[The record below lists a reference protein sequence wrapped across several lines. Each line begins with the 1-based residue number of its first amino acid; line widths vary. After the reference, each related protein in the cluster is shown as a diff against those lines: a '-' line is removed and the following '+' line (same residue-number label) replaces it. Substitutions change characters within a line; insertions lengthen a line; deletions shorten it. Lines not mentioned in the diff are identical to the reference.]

1 MFFLIP
7 IGHEQDTVRRLP
19 WVTFSILAICFVV
32 HLFVYFGQ
40 RQDNSVLQGSA
51 REFIEYYIEHPYLE
65 FSEETREVLFNGVD
79 EEQFEQVV
87 AYYRQTVR
95 RPSAS
100 VVEEEQETLDKLAA
114 KFVGVIN
121 DSPFRKYGFIP
132 ANQKPVTLFTY
143 MFFHGGWLHLIGNL
157 LFLYLMGPFIEDLW
171 GRPIYAAFYL
181 LVGMLSA
188 LLYAQH
194 YPNFTGPLIGA
205 SGAIAGVM
213 GAFLIKYWK
222 IKLNFFYFVIPFFRG
237 TFQAPAWLM
246 LPLWV
251 LLELFNARIMDSLS
265 SEGGGVAHW
274 AHVWGF
280 VLGMGFAF
288 ALTFTKFEEKY
299 IQPKIE
305 AKLHTEDRLLDV
317 VSQAIRQKN
326 LGMIHE
332 GYALLLEEARTN
344 AWRKDVVE
352 TLWDFGKEMGDPTEA
367 ASEFKKMIEKE
378 IRQDQLTSAVD
389 HFKDL
394 QQYCPGASLSPLYQ
408 YSLIKQLIEERDF
421 ELARQYTEELLD
433 TIDGG
438 TSPLVLQKLAGIARD
453 LGASLADRVF
463 QLCLRHPEV
472 PDETKDSL
480 RQELAALHP
489 QIG

>member
-1 MFFLIP
+1 M
-7 IGHEQDTVRRLP
+7 
-19 WVTFSILAICFVV
+19 
-32 HLFVYFGQ
+32 
-40 RQDNSVLQGSA
+40 
-51 REFIEYYIEHPYLE
+51 
-65 FSEETREVLFNGVD
+65 
-79 EEQFEQVV
+79 
-87 AYYRQTVR
+87 
-95 RPSAS
+95 
-100 VVEEEQETLDKLAA
+100 
-114 KFVGVIN
+114 
-121 DSPFRKYGFIP
+121 
-132 ANQKPVTLFTY
+132 TLFTY
-143 MFFHGGWLHLIGNL
+143 MFVHGGWLHLIGNL

-171 GRPIYAAFYL
+171 GRPIYAGFYL

-194 YPNFTGPLIGA
+194 YPDFSGPLVGA

-222 IKLNFFYFVIPFFRG
+222 IKLNFFYFIIPFFRG

-265 SEGGGVAHW
+265 SNGGGVAHW

-288 ALTFTKFEEKY
+288 ALTATKFEEKY

-332 GYALLLEEARTN
+332 GYALLLEETRSN
-344 AWRKDVVE
+344 SWRKDVVE
-352 TLWDFGKEMGDPTEA
+352 TLWEFGKEMGDPSEA
-367 ASEFKKMIEKE
+367 APEFKKLIEKE
-378 IRQDQLTSAVD
+378 IRQDELASALE

-394 QQYCPGASLSPLYQ
+394 EKNFPGSTLGPLYQ
-408 YSLIKQLIEERDF
+408 YSLIQQLIDERDF
-421 ELARQYTEELLD
+421 ELARQYTEELLNRVD
-433 TIDGG
+433 DG
-438 TSPLVLQKLAGIARD
+438 TPPLVLQKLAGIAGN

-463 QLCLRHPEV
+463 QLCLKHPEV
-472 PDETKDSL
+472 PEETKDSL
-480 RQELAALHP
+480 RQELAALNASA
-489 QIG
+489 G